1 MLREGDSLRDYEI
14 RSVIGQGGF
23 GVVYRG
29 RHQELDIDVAIKEYF
44 PQELSV
50 RQDRRVLPSRPEFQ
64 VSFEDGLVRF
74 LKEAQQLEKF
84 RDCPNIVTCRDIFR
98 ANGTAYTVMEY
109 VSGLPLSVLLEQ
121 RESLGEPLTEQEL
134 LELILPLLKGLQIVH
149 KSGVCHRDIKPSNIL
164 VRRADAAPILID
176 FGAAK
181 HEISKHTKSFAPY
194 TDGYAALEQVGE
206 GEIGPWTDIYGLG
219 AVMWRIVAGGNPPFS
234 PPTPL
239 TIQKRAFALMHGR
252 EDPLPSA
259 CKIGKGRFSERVLE
273 TIDECL
279 VPNVDSR
286 VQNCDELLERLDE
299 SPGKSLEAPNPSV
312 TLEKENQYVSNQ
324 TRTEYSKKR
333 YNWTTKKPLLLTLGS
348 IGLLLIISI
357 FAVIHASRT
366 DATVAYSQGNKYYYG
381 QGVTKNYQEAI
392 MWYRKAADQGHAL
405 SQLMLGYIY
414 DSGEGVREN
423 DQEAVRWY
431 KLAAEQ
437 GNVEAQHSLGYM
449 HANGLGIPK
458 NDQEAVK
465 WYRLA
470 AEQGHAEAQYSLG
483 RHYAND
489 RSIGRS
495 YVEAVKWYRLAAEQG
510 HAEAQYSLGWHYAS
524 RAGVIQNYAEAV
536 KWYRLAAEQGH
547 AEAQYSLGRHYA
559 NGRGIGRSYVEAVKW
574 YRLAAEQGHAEAQY
588 SLGWYYANGRSI
600 GRSYV
605 EAVKWYRLAAEQGH
619 AEAQYNLSL
628 YYSNGMGV
636 ARNKAEAY
644 AWAMLSSEQGNKK
657 AANRVNSLR
666 KLMTY
671 AQVVEARRLISIRR

>member
-14 RSVIGQGGF
+14 CSVIGQGGF

-50 RQDRRVLPSRPEFQ
+50 RQGRRVLPSRPEFQ

-74 LKEAQQLEKF
+74 LREAQQLEKF
-84 RDCPNIVTCRDIFR
+84 RDCPNIVTCRDLFR

-134 LELILPLLKGLQIVH
+134 LELILPLLKGLRTVH

-239 TIQKRAFALMHGR
+239 TIQKRAFALMHAR

-259 CKIGKGRFSERVLE
+259 CKIGKDRFSERVLE

-333 YNWTTKKPLLLTLGS
+333 YNWTTKKPILLTLGS
-348 IGLLLIISI
+348 IGLFFVIII
-357 FAVIHASRT
+357 FAVIHTSRT

-381 QGVTKNYQEAI
+381 QGVTKNYQQAI
-392 MWYRKAADQGHAL
+392 MWYRKAADQGHTL

-431 KLAAEQ
+431 RLAAEQ

-449 HANGLGIPK
+449 YANGLGIPK
-458 NDQEAVK
+458 NDVEAVKWYQLSAEQGHAQAQASLGWHYDSGKGVGKNAREAVK

-470 AEQGHAEAQYSLG
+470 AEQDNAQAQSNLGYMYASGRGVPKNDAEAV
-483 RHYAND
+483 R
-489 RSIGRS
+489 
-495 YVEAVKWYRLAAEQG
+495 WYRLASEQG
-510 HAEAQYSLGWHYAS
+510 HAQAQTNLGWHYYS
-524 RAGVIQNYAEAV
+524 GEGVGKKCSRSRQMVPIGRRAGSCAGTSQ
-536 KWYRLAAEQGH
+536 
-547 AEAQYSLGRHYA
+547 S
-559 NGRGIGRSYVEAVKW
+559 
-574 YRLAAEQGHAEAQY
+574 
-588 SLGWYYANGRSI
+588 
-600 GRSYV
+600 
-605 EAVKWYRLAAEQGH
+605 
-619 AEAQYNLSL
+619 
-628 YYSNGMGV
+628 GV
-636 ARNKAEAY
+636 H
-644 AWAMLSSEQGNKK
+644 
-657 AANRVNSLR
+657 VC
-666 KLMTY
+666 
-671 AQVVEARRLISIRR
+671 